1 MRVPVG
7 ETSLPSA
14 LPAPRRG
21 GGVTDPESASW
32 EWSPDSEEL
41 RWHEPMRAVLG
52 MPEAAADDVREA
64 LRQLLG
70 PILLAPRCPGEVID
84 LEHTLHLPR
93 RADRRFKIHGQ
104 WMAGYRATSAV
115 LGGTVTDITHA
126 NEVSTPAE
134 LRDRYRLLVE
144 LSPDAIVV
152 HCDGEI
158 VFANRAAVEI
168 VGRESVDDLLGHS
181 ILSFVAPESHSGLLQ
196 RIASMRETDT
206 YSEPS
211 EAFLVRADG
220 TYVLVESTSV
230 RTSWADKP
238 AFQAILRDLTDQ
250 KAARQANAR
259 YSAAVEALDE
269 GLLII
274 DVDDRVETANPAA
287 LLLLA
292 NPGLIGQ
299 RFSSATQLLDED
311 GDPLTAAMIGLDEA
325 RQKGT
330 SRPAFTASLK
340 RPDGRTTYLSVSI
353 RSLPTETGEGPFPV
367 VMCLLDVSE
376 RHAAAELLRFE
387 ARHDHATGLANRN
400 LVLETIGEL
409 LSAPDMTVGVLFIDL
424 DRFKMVNDS
433 LGHDA
438 GDAVLRTIAR
448 RLAYEAPAESTVGRL
463 AGDEFIVVLPGAT
476 VEDAQAL
483 GARLL
488 TRLGEPVRI
497 MRRDLVVTGSIG
509 IVVTE
514 PGVGQG
520 VGGRKDVG
528 ATDVL
533 RDADVA
539 MYYAKQHGRNRL
551 ATFDERFRRRAIDRL
566 ALEEELRHGLATGE
580 LHPAYQPIVALDTL
594 AIAAVEALARWTHP
608 QRGAVP
614 PTVFIPIAE
623 ETGLI
628 APLGRLML
636 GRATQ
641 QVAMWRESCGIS
653 DLVMSVNLSPRQLA
667 DPHVADR
674 VSELLAARRLP
685 ASALT
690 LEITESALMDDPEL
704 AAETLKRL
712 RNLGVGISVDDFGTG
727 YSSLSYL
734 RRFPV
739 TA

>member
-1 MRVPVG
+1 MRVPVS

-21 GGVTDPESASW
+21 GSADPESASW
-32 EWSPDSEEL
+32 EWSPHSQEL

-52 MPEAAADDVREA
+52 MAESDADAVRAA
-64 LRQLLG
+64 LRELLA
-70 PILLAPRCPGEVID
+70 PILLAPRFPGEVLD

-93 RADRRFKIHGQ
+93 RADRRFKIHAQ
-104 WMAGYRATSAV
+104 WMAGYRTTSAV

-126 NEVSTPAE
+126 NEAGTPAE

-168 VGRESVDDLLGHS
+168 VGREAVEDLLGHS
-181 ILSFVAPESHSGLLQ
+181 ILSFVAPESHAGLLE

-230 RTSWADKP
+230 RTRWAGKP

-274 DVDDRVETANPAA
+274 DVDDRVESANPAA
-287 LLLLA
+287 LRLLA
-292 NPGLIGQ
+292 NPDLVGH
-299 RFSSATQLLDED
+299 RFSSATELLDED
-311 GDPLTAAMIGLDEA
+311 GAPLSAAMIGLEET
-325 RQKGT
+325 RQNGT

-340 RPDGRTTYLSVSI
+340 RADGSTTYLSVSI
-353 RSLPTETGEGPFPV
+353 RALPTETGEGPFPV
-367 VMCLLDVSE
+367 VMCLLDVTE

-409 LSAPDMTVGVLFIDL
+409 LATPDMPVGVLFIDL

-448 RLAYEAPAESTVGRL
+448 RLAYEAPARSTVGRL
-463 AGDEFIVVLPGAT
+463 AGDEFIIVLPDAT

-483 GARLL
+483 GVRLL
-488 TRLGEPVRI
+488 ARLGEPVRI

-520 VGGRKDVG
+520 VRGRKDVG

-566 ALEEELRHGLATGE
+566 ALEEELRHGLAVGE
-580 LHPAYQPIVALDTL
+580 VHPVYQPMILETRATV
-594 AIAAVEALARWTHP
+594 AVEALARWTHP
-608 QRGAVP
+608 QRGMVP

-623 ETGLI
+623 ESGLI
-628 APLGRLML
+628 APLGRLVLRAGRPSRSPTCVRPAGKMTSSCGSTSRRVSCGRISSTG
-636 GRATQ
+636 GRA
-641 QVAMWRESCGIS
+641 ARG
-653 DLVMSVNLSPRQLA
+653 
-667 DPHVADR
+667 PHGFR
-674 VSELLAARRLP
+674 HS
-685 ASALT
+685 LT
-690 LEITESALMDDPEL
+690 LEITENVLMDDAEL
-704 AAETLKRL
+704 RGRGLRAAR
-712 RNLGVGISVDDFGTG
+712 LGVGISVDDFGTG
-727 YSSLSYL
+727 YSSLAYL
-734 RRFPV
+734 SRCR
-739 TA
+739 